1 MIKPIVQSPYGEH
14 KGPVNSMVGKGES
27 LVDFQNQQGSIV
39 KTGKVGVDNK
49 PSSIS
54 QNDNTFIA
62 GNDNDWSTGNTF
74 AQEAAPHTAQLE
86 QINKMEKKA
95 GRFGKLSS
103 LSKSTAD
110 FQQKQVGDIK
120 QNALANLQKIAQ
132 QQQYQHQVQQTVQQQ
147 GYKKGK
153 DLPGYDSGS
162 NGWAYMNGYS
172 KYPPLQ
178 LLTNFSNRTLSNN
191 PIVAQNNT
199 DGFNGWKWQIPGVW
213 DGAKPY
219 VNGVN
224 IPKTLGNYVEDP
236 NAPYSTSTS
245 NNTSDSTTT
254 PKQGWWS
261 RLTSKLRGNGYGTNW
276 VPDVA
281 TMIGGIA
288 QYNNAAN
295 QDVWNGDV
303 YAKNPYESRALN
315 TMAGLRTD
323 TTPLL
328 NQIYDAERRGRY
340 ANNNSGGYTNA
351 QRHAANQA
359 MAIASGANA
368 ANVYAAAQ
376 QQDNQY
382 RQQYADAL
390 SKFGSQDQQYRIAAN
405 QFNIQQHAAALGAR
419 YAAMDQGNQNLLLGL
434 GNAYKNYN
442 KWRTWQDTKNLYNT
456 QLTNDQIA
464 LLNQYQSKNS

>member
-132 QQQYQHQVQQTVQQQ
+132 QQQYQHQVQQTAQQQ

-153 DLPGYDSGS
+153 DLPGYA
-162 NGWAYMNGYS
+162 NGKIRWAYMDGYRN
-172 KYPPLQ
+172 YPSLQ
-178 LLTNFSNRTLSNN
+178 LLTDSSNRTLPNN
-191 PIVAQNNT
+191 PIVAQNNLN
-199 DGFNGWKWQIPGVW
+199 DFKGQFWKNINGIPQFQ
-213 DGAKPY
+213 Y
-219 VNGVN
+219 E
-224 IPKTLGNYVEDP
+224 PKY
-236 NAPYSTSTS
+236 NAPLQYTNDNS
-245 NNTSDSTTT
+245 NTNTSDNTVT
-254 PKQGWWS
+254 PKQNRQN
-261 RLTSKLRGNGYGTNW
+261 RLTSKLRGNGNGYGTNW

-390 SKFGSQDQQYRIAAN
+390 SKLGSQDQQYRMAAN
-405 QFNIQQHAAALGAR
+405 QFNIQQHAASLGAR
-419 YAAMDQGNQNLLLGL
+419 YAAMNQGNQNLLLGL
-434 GNAYKNYN
+434 NNAYKNYN

>member
-132 QQQYQHQVQQTVQQQ
+132 QQQYQHQVQQTAQQQ

-153 DLPGYDSGS
+153 DLPGYA
-162 NGWAYMNGYS
+162 NGKTRWAYM
-172 KYPPLQ
+172 
-178 LLTNFSNRTLSNN
+178 
-191 PIVAQNNT
+191 
-199 DGFNGWKWQIPGVW
+199 D
-213 DGAKPY
+213 
-219 VNGVN
+219 
-224 IPKTLGNYVEDP
+224 
-236 NAPYSTSTS
+236 
-245 NNTSDSTTT
+245 
-254 PKQGWWS
+254 
-261 RLTSKLRGNGYGTNW
+261 GYGTNW
-276 VPDVA
+276 VPDIA

-390 SKFGSQDQQYRIAAN
+390 SKLGSQDQQYRMAAN
-405 QFNIQQHAAALGAR
+405 QFNIQQHAASLGAR

-434 GNAYKNYN
+434 NNAYKNYN